1 MKLIVGLGNPGAQY
15 EQTRHNVGF
24 MAIDAF
30 AEKYNASFR
39 FESKLKGMLAS
50 VTLNGNKAFLLK
62 PMTFM
67 NLSGE
72 SIKAVMQY
80 YKISVE
86 DILIISDDLDSH
98 TGRVRLRAEGSA
110 GGHNGH
116 KNIIAH
122 LGTEEYKRIKI
133 GIGRSEVIPVIDWV
147 LQKFSKEE
155 LISIDEAITKAEQAI
170 QDFIENVPFNK
181 IASLYSSKM

>member
-24 MAIDAF
+24 MAIDTF
-30 AEKYNASFR
+30 ANEHNAIFR
-39 FESKLKGMLAS
+39 LEPKLKGMLAS
-50 VTLNGNKAFLLK
+50 VTLNGTKAFLLK

-72 SIKAVMQY
+72 SVKAVKDY
-80 YKISVE
+80 YKIAIE

-98 TGRVRLRAEGSA
+98 NGRVRLRAEGSA

-147 LQKFSKEE
+147 LQKFNKDE
-155 LISIDEAITKAEQAI
+155 LAEIEPALTKAKSAI
-170 QDFIENVPFNK
+170 EDFISGVPFNK
-181 IASLYSSKM
+181 ISSLYSCK

>member
-1 MKLIVGLGNPGAQY
+1 MKLIVGLGNPGVQY

-30 AEKYNASFR
+30 ANQHNVTFR
-39 FESKLKGMLAS
+39 LEPKLKGMLAS
-50 VTLNGNKAFLLK
+50 ITLNGNKAFLLK

-72 SIKAVMQY
+72 SVKAVKEY
-80 YKISVE
+80 YKIPLE

-98 TGRVRLRAEGSA
+98 NGRVRLRAEGSA

-122 LGTEEYKRIKI
+122 LGTEEYKRMKI
-133 GIGRSEVIPVIDWV
+133 GIGRSDTIPVIDWV
-147 LQKFSKEE
+147 LQKFSKDE
-155 LISIDEAITKAEQAI
+155 LAEIYIALEKSGQAI
-170 QDFIENVPFNK
+170 ENFILGVPFNK
-181 IASLYSSKM
+181 ISSLYSSK

>member
-24 MAIDAF
+24 MAIDTF
-30 AEKYNASFR
+30 AEKQNATFR
-39 FESKLKGMLAS
+39 LEPKLKGMLAS
-50 VTLNGNKAFLLK
+50 VTINGNKAFLLK

-72 SIKAVMQY
+72 SVKAVKEY

-98 TGRVRLRAEGSA
+98 NGRVRLRAEGSA

-116 KNIIAH
+116 KNISAH

-133 GIGRSEVIPVIDWV
+133 GIGRSDVIPVIDWV
-147 LQKFSKEE
+147 LQKFSQDDFAEIKIALDKASHAIEE
-155 LISIDEAITKAEQAI
+155 
-170 QDFIENVPFNK
+170 FIMGVPFTK
-181 IASLYSSKM
+181 ISSLYSSK

>member
-1 MKLIVGLGNPGAQY
+1 MKLIVGLGNPGVQY

-30 AEKYNASFR
+30 AKKHNATFR
-39 FESKLKGMLAS
+39 LEPKLKGMLAS
-50 VTLNGNKAFLLK
+50 LTIDGKKALILK
-62 PMTFM
+62 PMTYM

-72 SIKAVMQY
+72 SVAAVMKY
-80 YKISVE
+80 YKIDIE

-98 TGRVRLRAEGSA
+98 NGRVRLRAEGSA

-133 GIGRSEVIPVIDWV
+133 GIDRSDVIPVIDWV
-147 LQKFSKEE
+147 LQKFSNEE
-155 LISIDEAITKAEQAI
+155 MAEIQVAIEKAEHAI
-170 QDFIENVPFNK
+170 DDFIGGKPFNQ
-181 IASLYSSKM
+181 IASLYSSK

>member
-24 MAIDAF
+24 MTVDAF
-30 AEKYNASFR
+30 ANHMGASFR
-39 FESKLKGMLAS
+39 LEPKLKGMLAS
-50 VTLNGNKAFLLK
+50 VNIDGNRAFLLK

-72 SIKAVMQY
+72 SVLATMQY
-80 YKISVE
+80 YKISID

-98 TGRVRLRAEGSA
+98 TGRVRLRSDGSA

-116 KNIIAH
+116 KNIIMH
-122 LGTEEYKRIKI
+122 LGTDAYKRLKI
-133 GIGRSEVIPVIDWV
+133 GIDRSDVIPVIDWV

-155 LISIDEAITKAEQAI
+155 LSSIETAIEKSEKAI
-170 QDFIENVPFNK
+170 HDFIVNEPFNK
-181 IASLYSSKM
+181 IASLYSSK

>member
-24 MAIDAF
+24 MAIDTF
-30 AEKYNASFR
+30 AEQHHATFR
-39 FESKLKGMLAS
+39 LEPKLKGMLAS
-50 VTLNGNKAFLLK
+50 VTIDGNKAFLLK

-72 SIKAVMQY
+72 SVKAVKDY

-98 TGRVRLRAEGSA
+98 NGRVRLRAEGSA

-147 LQKFSKEE
+147 LQKFNTEEMTEIHLALDKSSK
-155 LISIDEAITKAEQAI
+155 AIE
-170 QDFIENVPFNK
+170 DFITGTAFNK
-181 IASLYSSKM
+181 IASLYSSK

>member
-24 MAIDAF
+24 MALDFF
-30 AEKYNASFR
+30 AQKYNLSFR
-39 FESKLKGMLAS
+39 LESKFKGMLAS
-50 VTLNGNKAFLLK
+50 ITLNENKALLLK

-72 SIKAVMQY
+72 SVKEVMEY

-98 TGRVRLRAEGSA
+98 NGRVRLRAEGSA

-122 LGTEEYKRIKI
+122 LKTEEYKRVKI

-147 LQKFSKEE
+147 LQKFNK
-155 LISIDEAITKAEQAI
+155 DDFAEI
-170 QDFIENVPFNK
+170 QIALEKTCQVIEDFITGISFNK
-181 IASLYSSKM
+181 IASLYSSK

>member
-1 MKLIVGLGNPGAQY
+1 MKLIVGLGNPGKEY

-24 MAIDAF
+24 MTIDSF
-30 AEKYNASFR
+30 AEHHGATFR
-39 FESKLKGMLAS
+39 LEPKLKGMLAS
-50 VTLNGNKAFLLK
+50 VTLHGNKAFLLK

-72 SIKAVMQY
+72 SVQAVMQY

-98 TGRVRLRAEGSA
+98 TGRVRLRSEGSA

-116 KNIIAH
+116 KNIMAH
-122 LGTEEYKRIKI
+122 LGTESYKRLKI
-133 GIGRSEVIPVIDWV
+133 GIDRSNVISVIDWV
-147 LQKFSKEE
+147 LQKFSADE
-155 LISIDEAITKAEQAI
+155 LALIQASIDKAEHAI
-170 QDFIENVPFNK
+170 EDFISEVPFNK
-181 IASLYSSKM
+181 IASLYSSK

>member
-1 MKLIVGLGNPGAQY
+1 MKLIVGLGNPGKEY
-15 EQTRHNVGF
+15 EETRHNVGF
-24 MAIDAF
+24 MTVDSF
-30 AEKYNASFR
+30 AGHQAAVFR
-39 FESKLKGMLAS
+39 LESKLKGMLAS
-50 VTLNGNKAFLLK
+50 VNVNGNKALLLK
-62 PMTFM
+62 PMTYM

-72 SIKAVMQY
+72 SVKAVMQY

-116 KNIIAH
+116 KSIIAH
-122 LGTEEYKRIKI
+122 IGTEAYKRLKI
-133 GIGRSEVIPVIDWV
+133 GIDRSDVIPVIDWV

-155 LISIDEAITKAEQAI
+155 HLEIEAAIQKAEHAI
-170 QDFIENVPFNK
+170 EDFISEVPFNK
-181 IASLYSSKM
+181 IASLYSCK

>member
-30 AEKYNASFR
+30 AEQHNATFR
-39 FESKLKGMLAS
+39 LEPKLKGMLAS
-50 VTLNGNKAFLLK
+50 LTIDGNKAFLLK

-72 SIKAVMQY
+72 SVKAVKEY
-80 YKISVE
+80 YKIAVE

-98 TGRVRLRAEGSA
+98 NGRVRLRAEGSA

-147 LQKFSKEE
+147 LQKFSKDDLSE
-155 LISIDEAITKAEQAI
+155 INVAIDKASHAIE
-170 QDFIENVPFNK
+170 DFISGVAFNK
-181 IASLYSSKM
+181 ISSLYSSK

>member
-1 MKLIVGLGNPGAQY
+1 MKLIVGLGNPGKEY

-30 AEKYNASFR
+30 AEHNNATFR
-39 FESKLKGMLAS
+39 LEPKLKGMLAS
-50 VTLNGNKAFLLK
+50 VVIHGEKAILLK

-72 SIKAVMQY
+72 SVRAVVQY
-80 YKISVE
+80 YKISIE
-86 DILIISDDLDSH
+86 DILVISDDLDSR
-98 TGRVRLRAEGSA
+98 TGRVRLRSEGSA

-122 LGTEEYKRIKI
+122 LGTESYKRLKI
-133 GIGRSEVIPVIDWV
+133 GIDRSDVIPVIDWV
-147 LQKFSKEE
+147 LQRFTQEE
-155 LISIDEAITKAEQAI
+155 LALIQASIEKAEHAI
-170 QDFIENVPFNK
+170 EAFISGEAFNK
-181 IASLYSSKM
+181 ISSLYSSK